1 MSYKGPKSTTF
12 NGMECLPW
20 GEVFSR
26 CTKGF
31 EEENIEVLM
40 TDSEE
45 GSSHEKL
52 ALSFYLSHM
61 SPDLLGL
68 KGKMT
73 PSGLFDVDSDPS
85 DVARGHNECRMPS
98 FREAWLKSQ
107 GMAVY
112 GGHRSK
118 GLGFMPG
125 LLATSG
131 PFCFVDAADPR
142 AANFTKATG

>member
-68 KGKMT
+68 RGKMT
-73 PSGLFDVDSDPS
+73 PSGLFDVESS
-85 DVARGHNECRMPS
+85 ATHGHNECRMPN
-98 FREAWLKSQ
+98 FREAWIHMHTPSVWLK
-107 GMAVY
+107 
-112 GGHRSK
+112 H
-118 GLGFMPG
+118 MPA
-125 LLATSG
+125 LLAASG
-131 PFCFVDAADPR
+131 PFCFVDASDPR